1 MSVLAD
7 LLVTRDAAK
16 ADYDY
21 VAQTYRASLAAATD
35 EAPVPEDHEAAYTE
49 FKAKVEALNKR
60 CIEVDGDERAEQQI
74 NAARSRI
81 ESAVAAGDGV
91 KSEPRTYGWGS
102 PDSYVLDRVRAA
114 IIGCPGQSD
123 AIIRLNRHAAEM
135 AGEIRIGSAEGKR
148 AMRELKNVYQENE
161 NKRSVDE
168 AIDRARS
175 FTIESRAGLD
185 TTAASG
191 GSFVTPQYYVND
203 YAPYRQFGRTFIDAC
218 NHQPLPDYGMTI
230 FIPQVTAAATVNA
243 QPGQNQGITE
253 TDPTAAY
260 LSQSLTTNAGQV
272 TVSQQLLDRAG
283 PNFQYDVMVFDQ
295 LDKAYNLTVDVYALT
310 QALAN
315 AGSVTYSTPG
325 LTATGPGAG
334 SEGSLY
340 SLMGKAVSNIATTAG
355 TVMAPT
361 HAFIHPTNWAWNE
374 AQTDSQGRLLVT
386 QNFAGPVNAAGA
398 GGNGAPVAEGDTG
411 YKVHGLPLMTD
422 ANIPVKS
429 SNNQVVVANMAEVYV
444 WEGKPVDRVVPQTYA
459 QNLSVLFQRYAYIA
473 AIVRYPTAVQSL
485 NGAGLPTAPT
495 F

>member
-1 MSVLAD
+1 MSVLSD
-7 LLVTRDAAK
+7 LHAKRAAAK
-16 ADYDY
+16 GDFDY
-21 VAQTYRASLAAATD
+21 VAAVYRAAADAG
-35 EAPVPEDHEAAYTE
+35 EIPEDHEAAYTS
-49 FKAKVEALNKR
+49 ARAAVEALDNR
-60 CIEVDGDERAEQQI
+60 IIEVDGDERREAKVNESRQ
-74 NAARSRI
+74 RI
-81 ESAVAAGDGV
+81 ESAVPAGDGV

-102 PDSYVLDRVRAA
+102 PNSYVLDRVRAA
-114 IIGCPGQSD
+114 IMGCPGQSD
-123 AIIRLNRHAAEM
+123 AIGRLNQHAAEQ
-135 AGEIRIGSAEGKR
+135 AGEIRLGTPEGKR
-148 AMRELKNVYQENE
+148 ALRELKNVYQENE

-168 AIDRARS
+168 AIDRARVYTS
-175 FTIESRAGLD
+175 ESRSGLD
-185 TTAASG
+185 TTSASG

-203 YAPYRQFGRTFIDAC
+203 YAPYRQFGRTFIDQC
-218 NHQPLPDYGMTI
+218 NKQPLPDYGMTI
-230 FIPQVTAAATVNA
+230 YIPQVTAAATVNSQA
-243 QPGQNQGITE
+243 NQNSGISE
-253 TDPTAAY
+253 TDPVAAY

-325 LTATGPGAG
+325 LTAAGPGAG

-374 AQTDSQGRLLVT
+374 AQTDTQGRLLVT
-386 QNFAGPVNAAGA
+386 QNFAGPVNAAVA
-398 GGNGAPVAEGDTG
+398 GGDGKPVAEGDTG

-422 ANIPVKS
+422 ANIPTKS
-429 SNNQVVVANMAEVYV
+429 SNNQAIVANMAEVYV
-444 WEGKPVDRVVPQTYA
+444 WEGSPVDRVVPQTYA